1 MALKIERKI
10 WQPNFPNEIWI
21 TDKRESEEFQIT
33 LKQGSENIE
42 INFDWNHG
50 WDGRG
55 SETTEIPIKLIKEL
69 LIELE
74 TNKIM
79 ENE

>member
-50 WDGRG
+50 WD
-55 SETTEIPIKLIKEL
+55 
-69 LIELE
+69 
-74 TNKIM
+74 
-79 ENE
+79 